1 LLVLG
6 FVAWDI
12 LGNAK
17 AIIEYELG
25 YNAGYKDA
33 LYTRP
38 VSEELEMVCLGL
50 WMASLPE
57 YK

>member
-1 LLVLG
+1 MPRLSWNTNLDLRPG
-6 FVAWDI
+6 TR
-12 LGNAK
+12 
-17 AIIEYELG
+17 
-25 YNAGYKDA
+25 DA
-33 LYTRP
+33 LYARP